1 MAAPPLSGAVQAR
14 RTLLPLATL
23 AETVGAPGTSSGF
36 AVAESE

>member
-23 AETVGAPGTSSGF
+23 ALTVGVPGVPLGVAP
-36 AVAESE
+36 AVP